1 MTRKVGCIEC
11 GSERQGTHFA
21 DDKTLAYIAK
31 LERELAEEKQ
41 RRERAEGFLAGIAES
56 MGDAGYPLA
65 VDTVH
70 AFLRDTADP
79 NVNWGQK

>member
-1 MTRKVGCIEC
+1 MNNDHFGTREEMID
-11 GSERQGTHFA
+11 RYRA
-21 DDKTLAYIAK
+21 

-79 NVNWGQK
+79 NVNWSQK